1 MQISRPRLMSVVC
14 CQGTGVM
21 AAAAGQVNRGC
32 CCLPFPSLPEFTFPP
47 SAYCFQMA
55 EEDFSILKKSVIP
68 NLLQEGFQ
76 PTFLT
81 EIEEANSEEQD
92 IGLSKWQW
100 GKDENLTETEDET
113 TNNCINHHDR
123 DVGGSRG
130 SYERMPEEVLC
141 DVEEKRRSFRS
152 NIDYKKTLGCILILS
167 IYCCC
172 FVETRYFQLMKTHL
186 TLTSLRKTRLKK
198 QLLHHRE

>member
-1 MQISRPRLMSVVC
+1 
-14 CQGTGVM
+14 
-21 AAAAGQVNRGC
+21 
-32 CCLPFPSLPEFTFPP
+32 
-47 SAYCFQMA
+47 MA

-81 EIEEANSEEQD
+81 EIEDANSEEQD

-100 GKDENLTETEDET
+100 EKNENRTEDET
-113 TNNCINHHDR
+113 ANNCINHHDR
-123 DVGGSRG
+123 YVGGSRK
-130 SYERMPEEVLC
+130 SYERLSEDVLS

-167 IYCCC
+167 ICSC
-172 FVETRYFQLMKTHL
+172 FVENRYFQLMKTRLIL
-186 TLTSLRKTRLKK
+186 TRLKKTRLKK
-198 QLLHHRE
+198 QLLRHRE